1 MSGYSE
7 FGGNGSMAVSVSTG
21 CLGFKRIADTND
33 HVAGAGSHTDVTEFV
48 RLQAITAT
56 VFGANNVSA
65 EGDNIVST
73 DPLAAGDDIWGRFTT
88 IDLTSGIVYAYYY
101 K

>member
-1 MSGYSE
+1 MSGYQES
-7 FGGNGSMAVSVSTG
+7 GGSAAKMLSIQTG
-21 CLGFKRIADTND
+21 CLGFKRIADAND

-48 RLQAITAT
+48 RIQAITAT

-65 EGDNIVST
+65 EGDAIAAT
-73 DPLAAGDDIWGRFTT
+73 DPLAAGDSVYGRFTT
-88 IDLTSGIVYAYYY
+88 IDLTSGIVFAYYM